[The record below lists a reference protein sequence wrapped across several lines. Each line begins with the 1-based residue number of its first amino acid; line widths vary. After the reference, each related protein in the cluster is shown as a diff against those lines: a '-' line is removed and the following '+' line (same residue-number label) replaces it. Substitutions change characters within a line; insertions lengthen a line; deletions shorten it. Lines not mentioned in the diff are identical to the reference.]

1 MDNRPIGV
9 FDSGAG
15 GLTVL
20 KELKKKL
27 PHENFL
33 YVGDTARVPY
43 GVKSRPTITRFAVQI
58 MDFLNK
64 KKVKLVVIACNTVS
78 SNSLPH
84 LKARYPL
91 PVVGV
96 IEPGAMLALRRTKN
110 RRIGIIG
117 TQSTVRSHAYR
128 DLILKRDPAV
138 TIREK
143 ACPLF
148 VPLVEELALK
158 GPVTDLVIREY
169 LSDMR
174 KNRIDTLVLGCTH
187 YPLLE
192 PSLKRFFKGRVKL
205 ISSGYSVA
213 LVVRGIMEKKG
224 LLSGRRTR
232 GNMVLYASDLNEN
245 FRKLT
250 HSVLKDRSVKLRLIS
265 FD

>member
-58 MDFLNK
+58 MDFLMRKN
-64 KKVKLVVIACNTVS
+64 VKLIVVACNTVS

-84 LKARYPL
+84 LKSRYLL
-91 PVVGV
+91 PVIGV
-96 IEPGAMLALRRTKN
+96 IEPGVVLALRQTGN

-117 TQSTVRSHAYR
+117 TQGTVRSHAYR
-128 DLILKRDPAV
+128 RLILKNDPTV
-138 TIREK
+138 RIWEK

-148 VPLVEELALK
+148 VPLVEELSLK
-158 GPVTDLVIREY
+158 SPVTDLVIREY

-213 LVVRGIMEKKG
+213 LVVLDIMKKKG
-224 LLSGRRTR
+224 LFSSRRKKGRI
-232 GNMVLYASDLNEN
+232 VLYASDLNEN